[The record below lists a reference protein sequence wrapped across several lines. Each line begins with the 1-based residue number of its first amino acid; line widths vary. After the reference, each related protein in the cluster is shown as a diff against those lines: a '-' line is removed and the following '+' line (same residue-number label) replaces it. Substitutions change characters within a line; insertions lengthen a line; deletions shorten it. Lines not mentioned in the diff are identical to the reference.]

1 MSFIQSQ
8 FIDAFKILQVA
19 MSATFELQDELEA
32 LQDLS
37 SYEIPNE
44 HDLHNTEAGPLLQ
57 RAYPLKADD
66 DR

>member
-1 MSFIQSQ
+1 
-8 FIDAFKILQVA
+8 